1 MMHGHT
7 LDIIDVHGELGI
19 VTGLLVKTNTFIPS
33 VAEATMFMCKN
44 AFLHSC
50 LEQLIANCLSA
61 WMFVVL
67 ALCTCTDHNLSI
79 HHTSCYWNL
88 VTHFNI

>member
-1 MMHGHT
+1 MMHGRGQICIMIHGHT

-19 VTGLLVKTNTFIPS
+19 LTGLLVEINTFIPS

-50 LEQLIANCLSA
+50 LEQLIAVCQHGCL
-61 WMFVVL
+61 
-67 ALCTCTDHNLSI
+67 
-79 HHTSCYWNL
+79 
-88 VTHFNI
+88 